1 MDYIEK
7 FLKQYVRET
16 AECMDIELSVSQ
28 VKQIVHNLE
37 NCNTIWEVLDEY
49 IKYEIDDIM

>member
-1 MDYIEK
+1 MDYMEK

-16 AECMDIELSVSQ
+16 AECMDIELSASQ

-37 NCNTIWEVLDEY
+37 NCNTIWEVLDEH